1 MSASTAP
8 VLQVR
13 DLVVEYEG
21 HRSNE
26 RVQAVRGVSFDVHAG
41 EVVALV
47 GESGSGKSTTA
58 HAVVGLLPS
67 GGRVTGGSVR
77 LARRRP
83 RRAVAEGVAA
93 GAGRADRAG
102 AAGPGHRAQ
111 PGDPDR

>member
-1 MSASTAP
+1 MSAPTTP

-21 HRSNE
+21 TRSE

-58 HAVVGLLPS
+58 HAVVGLLPG
-67 GGRVTGGSVR
+67 GGRVVGGSVR
-77 LARRRP
+77 LHDGELVGLPAKAWQQVR
-83 RRAVAEGVAA
+83 
-93 GAGRADRAG
+93 GRADRAG

-111 PGDPDR
+111 PRDPDR